1 MRSILAAM
9 LYCVLAAAAEAGECP
24 GNPQA
29 LGTART
35 IAVDATEHTRI
46 GTMQYAETLPLGPRE
61 VVLTF
66 DDGPMPGYSARV
78 LDILAAECVKATFF
92 IVGRQ
97 AQAFPQL
104 VRRAYNE
111 GHTIAT
117 HSQNHPRMFQRL
129 SAERAIAEIEEG
141 FASTGAALGDLQA
154 VAPFFRVPGLRTSAA
169 TEAYL
174 AARGTMV
181 WSADFPADD
190 WRRISAKQV
199 MQRALDRL
207 EAKGRGVLLLHDI
220 QPATVLAL
228 PDLLHE
234 LKARGYAI
242 VHVTTA
248 GPERPRTATTPEQ
261 WRPRPAA
268 RQAWPRIVAREA
280 ALEARQAP
288 QLPAPSWQSFAW
300 PNPFGGLDLVA
311 TTPVRLKLA
320 RRDGWQTVRIVEA
333 RWPTQASAATIV
345 SADTLPAPS
354 LESLRLPYP
363 LGTKPVVLL
372 PDQAAAASREAA
384 AAALPTAHAA
394 PAAAPMTR

>member
-9 LYCVLAAAAEAGECP
+9 LYCVFAAAAVAGECP

-35 IAVDATEHTRI
+35 IVVDATEHTRI

-66 DDGPMPGYSARV
+66 DDGPMPGYSTRA

-141 FASTGAALGDLQA
+141 FASTGAALGDAQA

-174 AARGTMV
+174 AARGVMV

-228 PDLLHE
+228 PDLLRE

-242 VHVTTA
+242 VHVTAT

-261 WRPRPAA
+261 WRLRAA
-268 RQAWPRIVAREA
+268 ERQAWPRIVAARE
-280 ALEARQAP
+280 AP
-288 QLPAPSWQSFAW
+288 QLPAPSRQSFAW

-320 RRDGWQTVRIVEA
+320 RRNGWQTVRLVEA
-333 RWPTQASAATIV
+333 RWPTQALPPPLV
-345 SADTLPAPS
+345 SSETLPAPS

-363 LGTKPVVLL
+363 LGTKPVLLL
-372 PDQAAAASREAA
+372 PNQAAAASRETA
-384 AAALPTAHAA
+384 AAALPTAHSA

>member
-9 LYCVLAAAAEAGECP
+9 LNCVLAAAAAAGECP

-129 SAERAIAEIEEG
+129 SAVRAIAEIEGG
-141 FASTGAALGDLQA
+141 FASTGAALGDAQA

-169 TEAYL
+169 TEAHL
-174 AARGTMV
+174 AARGVMV

-199 MQRALDRL
+199 MLRALDRL

-228 PDLLHE
+228 PDLLRE
-234 LKARGYAI
+234 LKARGYAV
-242 VHVTTA
+242 VHVTASGPSGRRPPPRPSNGARARRRGRHGHASSKRAKRRNCPRRARRALPGPIRSA
-248 GPERPRTATTPEQ
+248 GSTS
-261 WRPRPAA
+261 WRPRRCASSSPAA
-268 RQAWPRIVAREA
+268 TAGRRCTSSRRAGRRRCPWRRSFPPRRCRRRAWRACVCPTRSDRGRWCSCRTWLLRRAGKRQR
-280 ALEARQAP
+280 
-288 QLPAPSWQSFAW
+288 
-300 PNPFGGLDLVA
+300 
-311 TTPVRLKLA
+311 RLC
-320 RRDGWQTVRIVEA
+320 
-333 RWPTQASAATIV
+333 
-345 SADTLPAPS
+345 
-354 LESLRLPYP
+354 RLPTP
-363 LGTKPVVLL
+363 RP
-372 PDQAAAASREAA
+372 R
-384 AAALPTAHAA
+384 
-394 PAAAPMTR
+394 RRR

>member
-9 LYCVLAAAAEAGECP
+9 LYCVFAAAAAAGECP

-35 IAVDATEHTRI
+35 IVVDATEHTRI

-66 DDGPMPGYSARV
+66 DDGPMPGYSARA

-141 FASTGAALGDLQA
+141 FASTGAALGDAQA

-174 AARGTMV
+174 AARGVMV

-242 VHVTTA
+242 VHVTASGPSGRRPPRRPSNGGCARRNGRHGRASWRESRERASATTARAEPAELCLAQSVRRARPRGGPRRCASSSPAATA
-248 GPERPRTATTPEQ
+248 GRRCASSRRAGRRRRRRRRSFPPRRCRRRAWRACVCPTRSGRSRCCSCRTRLLRQAGKRQRRRCRQPTPRPR
-261 WRPRPAA
+261 
-268 RQAWPRIVAREA
+268 
-280 ALEARQAP
+280 
-288 QLPAPSWQSFAW
+288 
-300 PNPFGGLDLVA
+300 
-311 TTPVRLKLA
+311 
-320 RRDGWQTVRIVEA
+320 RRR
-333 RWPTQASAATIV
+333 
-345 SADTLPAPS
+345 
-354 LESLRLPYP
+354 
-363 LGTKPVVLL
+363 
-372 PDQAAAASREAA
+372 
-384 AAALPTAHAA
+384 
-394 PAAAPMTR
+394 